1 MSAAAAAKSFQ
12 SCLTLCNP
20 IDGSPPGSPVPGILQ
35 ARVLEWG
42 AIAFSKLN
50 VYLVIIP
57 LPSFSVNR
65 MSILLGMTSIQF
77 PCYSQ
82 YITWSWSFL
91 LTIFSHHFWIRP
103 IAPNVLI
110 QSVFL
115 VSYPIPSL
123 CLAMRMCR
131 QLPQYIQ
138 YSHIVSL
145 AQAVL
150 SPHWM
155 QSSSF
160 FSW

>member
-1 MSAAAAAKSFQ
+1 MSAAAAKSFQ
-12 SCLTLCNP
+12 SCLTLCEP

-50 VYLVIIP
+50 VYLAIIP

-77 PCYSQ
+77 LCYSQ
-82 YITWSWSFL
+82 YLTWSWSFL

-103 IAPNVLI
+103 IAPYVLI

-123 CLAMRMCR
+123 CLAMRMCW